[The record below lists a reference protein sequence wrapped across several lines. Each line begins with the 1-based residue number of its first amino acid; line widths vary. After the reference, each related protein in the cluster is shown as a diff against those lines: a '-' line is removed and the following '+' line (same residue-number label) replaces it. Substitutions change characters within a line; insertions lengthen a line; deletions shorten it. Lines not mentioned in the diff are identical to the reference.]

1 MTEMIPN
8 PSPLLRASAFAVRA
22 AFWLVASAWMVLIM
36 VWGALHFVIVPR
48 IAEFRPT
55 LEQQASRLLGIP
67 VRIGNIVARSNGVI
81 PSLELTDVRLLDTQG
96 REALKLPTV
105 LAALSARSIMG
116 LGFEQLTIDRPELDV
131 RRAKD
136 GSIWVAGLP
145 LTQADNTDNDA
156 AEWVFS
162 QPELVIRQGRVNWT
176 DEKRGTAS
184 LALTDVDWVLRNQ
197 HRTHAMRL
205 DASPPEHWG
214 GRLSLSGIFK
224 QPLLS
229 RRASL
234 WREWEGQ
241 LYADFQQVDLA
252 ELRRYA
258 DLGVDLA
265 QGAGSLRAWV
275 DVVRGAVKGA
285 TADLAL
291 DGVTVTLSPK
301 LEPLD
306 LRGITG
312 RLGAKLLN
320 GGLEFSTQALQFEN
334 P

>member
-1 MTEMIPN
+1 
-8 PSPLLRASAFAVRA
+8 
-22 AFWLVASAWMVLIM
+22 
-36 VWGALHFVIVPR
+36 VPR

-81 PSLELTDVRLLDTQG
+81 PSLELSDVRLLDAQG

-205 DASPPEHWG
+205 DASPPQHWG
-214 GRLSLSGIFK
+214 GRLSLSGIATR
-224 QPLLS
+224 QPLARVGGATLCRFPTGGS
-229 RRASL
+229 GRVASL
-234 WREWEGQ
+234 
-241 LYADFQQVDLA
+241 
-252 ELRRYA
+252 RRPW
-258 DLGVDLA
+258 GRS
-265 QGAGSLRAWV
+265 GAG
-275 DVVRGAVKGA
+275 RG
-285 TADLAL
+285 LASGL
-291 DGVTVTLSPK
+291 DGCGAR
-301 LEPLD
+301 
-306 LRGITG
+306 RGE
-312 RLGAKLLN
+312 RSN
-320 GGLEFSTQALQFEN
+320 G
-334 P
+334 